1 MRGLKYQESEFRS
14 NNFELSFFFQVEW
27 LSPGLEIV
35 RLESS
40 MHIWYLK
47 SLGPPMSKEMTVDF
61 KRLADQEMKLV
72 IF

>member
-1 MRGLKYQESEFRS
+1 MRELKYQESDFRS
-14 NNFELSFFFQVEW
+14 NNFELCFILPSGMVKPW
-27 LSPGLEIV
+27 AGDV
-35 RLESS
+35 RLESL

-61 KRLADQEMKLV
+61 KRLADQEMKLI